1 MQRAG
6 RPDGT
11 PYIEIQVRRNIK
23 NRDAIYRRRGG
34 SAPTSSRIVLH
45 NSAINLHPRTIYFA
59 KQGLASLYPSDDQ
72 QPAGN
77 RNMFT
82 GDRKF
87 PGKSLCPLA
96 RRRRIN
102 PMNINYNLH
111 DINRH
116 YQDSWPK
123 FVDVHW
129 LQRGRYAKRGLKRV
143 ERRARVA
150 LRTGGPDLRIA
161 LNGTDRGS
169 RLMVL
174 GRLEAET
181 EDDFVR
187 VEFWQV
193 VERLLGRVMIGGCLL
208 ESRNAR

>member
-1 MQRAG
+1 MILTDIIRTAG
-6 RPDGT
+6 
-11 PYIEIQVRRNIK
+11 Q
-23 NRDAIYRRRGG
+23 
-34 SAPTSSRIVLH
+34 SSWTSIGF
-45 NSAINLHPRTIYFA
+45 N
-59 KQGLASLYPSDDQ
+59 
-72 QPAGN
+72 AGV
-77 RNMFT
+77 
-82 GDRKF
+82 K
-87 PGKSLCPLA
+87 
-96 RRRRIN
+96 
-102 PMNINYNLH
+102 
-111 DINRH
+111 
-116 YQDSWPK
+116 
-123 FVDVHW
+123 
-129 LQRGRYAKRGLKRV
+129 RYAKRGLKRV